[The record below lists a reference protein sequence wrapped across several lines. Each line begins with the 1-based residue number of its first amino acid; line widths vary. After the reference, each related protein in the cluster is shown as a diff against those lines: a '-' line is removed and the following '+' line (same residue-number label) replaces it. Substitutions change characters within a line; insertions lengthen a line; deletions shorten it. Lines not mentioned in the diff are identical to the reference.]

1 MGRGGARAAVG
12 GAIGA
17 IVLALAAG
25 GCGAQTQPNDP
36 RPQVPTRVSV
46 IIGPKAVVVQPGA
59 IANGPEK
66 HQQIPQ
72 NQNQAQPPIKGSK
85 VPLDVVFVTANQTG
99 DNSKLVIHGPRNAT
113 STPILARSPGTFQA
127 QLPAGN
133 YTITAAG
140 SKASPAH
147 LEVGAYRAS
156 SQNDL
161 LLP

>member
-1 MGRGGARAAVG
+1 MGRGRARAAVG

-17 IVLALAAG
+17 AALAFAAG
-25 GCGAQTQPNDP
+25 GCGSESHPNEP

-46 IIGPKAVVVQPGA
+46 IITPKSVTVQPVTIGK
-59 IANGPEK
+59 GPEK

-72 NQNQAQPPIKGSK
+72 NQDQAQPPIKGSK
-85 VPLDVVFVTANQTG
+85 TPLDVVFVTANETG
-99 DNSKLVIHGPRNAT
+99 DRSKLVIHGPEDAT

-127 QLPAGN
+127 QLPAGY

-140 SKASPAH
+140 SKATPAH
-147 LEVGAYRAS
+147 FEVGRYRAS

>member
-1 MGRGGARAAVG
+1 MVG

-17 IVLALAAG
+17 VALALAIG
-25 GCGAQTQPNDP
+25 GCGAQSHVNDP

-46 IIGPKAVVVQPGA
+46 SITPKAVTVAPSAVA
-59 IANGPEK
+59 SGPEK

-72 NQNQAQPPIKGSK
+72 NQNQPQPPIKGSK
-85 VPLDVVFVTANQTG
+85 APLDVVFVTANQTATE
-99 DNSKLVIHGPRNAT
+99 SKLVIHGPTNAT
-113 STPILARSPGTFQA
+113 SEPIEGRSPGTFQA

-140 SKASPAH
+140 SKAPPAH
-147 LEVGAYRAS
+147 LEVGHYRAS

>member
-1 MGRGGARAAVG
+1 MAG

-17 IVLALAAG
+17 VALALAAG
-25 GCGAQTQPNDP
+25 GCGAQSHTNDP

-46 IIGPKAVVVQPGA
+46 IITPKTVTVAPGTVG
-59 IANGPEK
+59 NGPEK

-85 VPLDVVFVTANQTG
+85 APLDVVFVTANQTG
-99 DNSKLVIHGPRNAT
+99 VKSKLVIHGPTDAT
-113 STPILARSPGTFQA
+113 SEAIEGRSPGTFQA
-127 QLPAGN
+127 QLKAGY

-140 SKASPAH
+140 SKAAPAH
-147 LEVGAYRAS
+147 LEVGHYRAS

>member
-1 MGRGGARAAVG
+1 MVG

-17 IVLALAAG
+17 AALALAIG
-25 GCGAQTQPNDP
+25 GCGAQSHPNDP
-36 RPQVPTRVSV
+36 RPQVATRVSV
-46 IIGPKAVVVQPGA
+46 IITPKAVTVAPGA

-99 DNSKLVIHGPRNAT
+99 ASSQLVIHGPKDAE
-113 STPILARSPGTFQA
+113 SEPIEGRSPGTFQA
-127 QLPAGN
+127 QLPAGY
-133 YTITAAG
+133 YTITATG
-140 SKASPAH
+140 SKATPAH
-147 LEVGAYRAS
+147 LEVGHYRAS

>member
-1 MGRGGARAAVG
+1 VVG

-17 IVLALAAG
+17 VALALAVG
-25 GCGAQTQPNDP
+25 GCGAQSHPNDP

-46 IIGPKAVVVQPGA
+46 IITPKTVTVAPGA
-59 IANGPEK
+59 VANGPEK
-66 HQQIPQ
+66 HQQITQ

-85 VPLDVVFVTANQTG
+85 APLDVVFVTANQTG
-99 DNSKLVIHGPRNAT
+99 TKSKLVIHGPKNAT
-113 STPILARSPGTFQA
+113 SMPIEGRSPGTFQA
-127 QLPAGN
+127 QLPAGY

-140 SKASPAH
+140 SKATPAH
-147 LEVGAYRAS
+147 LEVGHYRAS

>member
-1 MGRGGARAAVG
+1 VVG
-12 GAIGA
+12 GTIGA
-17 IVLALAAG
+17 VALALAVG
-25 GCGAQTQPNDP
+25 GCGAQSHPNKP

-46 IIGPKAVVVQPGA
+46 IITPKAVTVAPGA
-59 IANGPEK
+59 VGKGPEE

-99 DNSKLVIHGPRNAT
+99 TSSKLVITGPQHAE
-113 STPILARSPGTFQA
+113 STAIGGRSPGTFQA
-127 QLPAGN
+127 QLPAGY
-133 YTITAAG
+133 YTITASG
-140 SKASPAH
+140 SKATPAH
-147 LEVGAYRAS
+147 FEVGHYRAS

>member
-1 MGRGGARAAVG
+1 MVG

-17 IVLALAAG
+17 VALALAVG
-25 GCGAQTQPNDP
+25 GCGAQSHPNDP

-46 IIGPKAVVVQPGA
+46 IITPKAVKVAPGA
-59 IANGPEK
+59 VANGPEK

-85 VPLDVVFVTANQTG
+85 APLDVVFVTANQTG
-99 DNSKLVIHGPRNAT
+99 TRSKLVIHGPKNAE
-113 STPILARSPGTFQA
+113 STPIEGRSPSTFQA
-127 QLPAGN
+127 QLPAGE
-133 YTITAAG
+133 YTITATG
-140 SKASPAH
+140 SKAAPAH
-147 LEVGAYRAS
+147 LEVGRYRAS

>member
-1 MGRGGARAAVG
+1 MGRGGARAAVAG
-12 GAIGA
+12 TIGA
-17 IVLALAAG
+17 LALALAVG
-25 GCGAQTQPNDP
+25 GCGAESHPNEQ

-46 IIGPKAVVVQPGA
+46 IIGPKVVTVAPGS
-59 IANGPEK
+59 IGKGPEK

-85 VPLDVVFVTANQTG
+85 KPLDVVFVTANQTEE
-99 DNSKLVIHGPRNAT
+99 DSKLVIHGPSDAT
-113 STPILARSPGTFQA
+113 STTIYAKSPGTFQA
-127 QLPAGN
+127 QLPAGY

-140 SKASPAH
+140 SSATPAH
-147 LEVGAYRAS
+147 LQVGSYRAS